1 MSKFTAKGSK
11 HFLKEFYG
19 REATSQSNIII
30 KRCEDKI
37 KYPSEK

>member
-1 MSKFTAKGSK
+1 MSKFSAK

-19 REATSQSNIII
+19 KEATWQSNIII
-30 KRCEDKI
+30 KSCEDKI